1 MIEKIVRKKV
11 ELQEGVKLYNV
22 PDARMSDE
30 ELREA
35 IGSWDSIWEEP
46 AAEMCQDMDV
56 EPGIKTLILGGFDE
70 FCFYPKEKT
79 FPNVVELHI
88 CQNVSCITIDHKA
101 FPNVRKVT
109 SDSPYFLDSD
119 MLVRLP
125 DDIADMIRCGEIS
138 KQDAAD
144 MNRGIL
150 ENIFC
155 RKQDEV
161 VSLNGIKEIS
171 DRCSFSGCE
180 TENIINTD
188 SVTDCWL
195 GSFYRFKPFNLES
208 GEENKKNEQKKNYMI
223 GAILVK
229 PYIEP
234 VKDDEK
240 TKYIFPDKKITA
252 IAKDNVGLPSTSR
265 CADTIVIKNKSQ
277 INAIMESGNTFAAKT
292 VILDID
298 TEIDFSLFNYKACYI
313 QNIEVSESNPHY
325 KSIDGVVYSKDGKR
339 LLKCSPKRR
348 CYTFKIPEGVEEI
361 DVHAFDWNN
370 YIFKIQ
376 LPETL
381 KKLKAGTFAKCEKL
395 STIYIPSK
403 MEYIEDGCFADYFY
417 TFGLVRIK
425 DKKLPK
431 NMIKAITPK
440 LPKKHESG
448 CLPALQQSKDYV
460 VVHLID
466 KGSDPLEKIS
476 NCPAIG
482 RLYLPRMRN
491 DKINEINEYYNS
503 HQFDSKYAEETWKY
517 CGCNSL
523 LSFRLAAKVFC
534 FINDKNK
541 DVNAYI
547 RKHGYIICYFLIED
561 IEDEMYKYIG
571 KYRLR
576 EHFAETALK
585 RIGQRKEILLSII
598 NSGLLQEDALALVSD
613 FVAALNVS
621 AIANAVAVQ
630 QKKIAK
636 EEEKKTETTDEEVK
650 KEKLKTERQKK

>member
-1 MIEKIVRKKV
+1 MIEKIVRKEV
-11 ELQEGVKLYNV
+11 ELQKGVKLYSV

-35 IGSWDSIWEEP
+35 IGSWNSIWEEP
-46 AAEMCQDMDV
+46 AAEMCQDIDI

-70 FCFYPKEKT
+70 FLFLGKNKV
-79 FPNVVELHI
+79 FPDIEEIHI
-88 CQNVSCITIDHKA
+88 CENVCSVIINYNS

-150 ENIFC
+150 ENVFC
-155 RKQDEV
+155 RRPDEV
-161 VSLNGIKEIS
+161 LDLNGIKEIS
-171 DRCSFSGCE
+171 VSCSFSGCE

-188 SVTDCWL
+188 NVTNCWL
-195 GSFYRFKPFNLES
+195 GSFYWFKPFSPDKKWDIES
-208 GEENKKNEQKKNYMI
+208 KQKKDYMI
-223 GAILVK
+223 GTILVM
-229 PYIEP
+229 PYIESG
-234 VKDDEK
+234 KNDEK
-240 TKYIFPDKKITA
+240 TTYIFPDKKITA
-252 IAKDNVGLPSTSR
+252 IAKDDVGLPSTRR
-265 CADTIVIKNKSQ
+265 CADTAVVKNESQ

-298 TEIDFSLFNYKACYI
+298 TEIDFSLFDYRACYI
-313 QNIEVSESNPHY
+313 QNIEVSESTPHY

-381 KKLKAGTFAKCEKL
+381 KNLKAGTFAKCEKL

-417 TFGLVRIK
+417 TLGLVRIK
-425 DKKLPK
+425 DRRLPK
-431 NMIKAITPK
+431 NLIKAITPK
-440 LPKKHESG
+440 LPERYKTD
-448 CLPALQQSKDYV
+448 CPPTPLQSKDYV

-466 KGSDPLEKIS
+466 KDSDPLEKIE
-476 NCPAIG
+476 NCEAIE
-482 RLYLPRMRN
+482 RLYLPRMSSN
-491 DKINEINEYYNS
+491 MVDEINEYYNS
-503 HQFDSKYAEETWKY
+503 HPFDSKYTEETWKY
-517 CGCNSL
+517 CVDNSL
-523 LSFRLAAKVFC
+523 LSLRLAVKVFF

-547 RKHGYIICYFLIED
+547 RKHGDMICYFLIED

-576 EHFAETALK
+576 ERFAETTLK
-585 RIGQRKEILLSII
+585 RIGQRKEILLNIV
-598 NSGLLQEDALALVSD
+598 NSGLLQENAITLVSD
-613 FVAALNVS
+613 FVAALDVS

-630 QKKIAK
+630 QKKIGK
-636 EEEKKTETTDEEVK
+636 EEEKKTEND
-650 KEKLKTERQKK
+650 

>member
-1 MIEKIVRKKV
+1 MIEKIVRKEV
-11 ELQEGVKLYNV
+11 ELQKGVKLYSV

-30 ELREA
+30 ELKEA
-35 IGSWDSIWEEP
+35 IDDCDWNFELGFKEP
-46 AAEMCQDMDV
+46 AADMCQGMDI
-56 EPGIKTLILGGFDE
+56 EPGIKTLMLGGFDE
-70 FCFYPKEKT
+70 FLFLGKNKV
-79 FPNVVELHI
+79 FPDIEEIHI
-88 CQNVSCITIDHKA
+88 CENVCSVIINHNS

-125 DDIADMIRCGEIS
+125 DDIADMVMCGEIS
-138 KQDAAD
+138 KQDAAN

-150 ENIFC
+150 ENIFH
-155 RKQDEV
+155 RSQDEV
-161 VSLNGIKEIS
+161 VDLKGVKEIS
-171 DRCSFSGCE
+171 CECSFSGCE

-223 GAILVK
+223 GTILVK

-234 VKDDEK
+234 VKDDEE
-240 TKYIFPDKKITA
+240 TKYTFPDKKITA
-252 IAKDNVGLPSTSR
+252 IAKDDIGLPFTKLY
-265 CADTIVIKNKSQ
+265 ADVIVVKNESQ
-277 INAIMESGNTFAAKT
+277 INAIMESDNAFATKT
-292 VILDID
+292 VILDIN
-298 TEIDFSLFNYKACYI
+298 TKIDFSLFDYRMHFI
-313 QNIEVSESNPHY
+313 QNIEVAESNPYY
-325 KSIDGVVYSKDGKR
+325 KSIDGVVYSKNGKR

-381 KKLKAGTFAKCEKL
+381 KNLKAGTFAKCEKL

-417 TFGLVRIK
+417 TLGLVRIK
-425 DKKLPK
+425 DRRLPK
-431 NMIKAITPK
+431 NLIKAITPK
-440 LPKKHESG
+440 LPERYKT
-448 CLPALQQSKDYV
+448 CCPPTPLQSKDYV

-466 KGSDPLEKIS
+466 KDSDPLEKIE
-476 NCPAIG
+476 NCEAIK
-482 RLYLPRMRN
+482 RLYLPRMSSNRV
-491 DKINEINEYYNS
+491 DEINKYYNS
-503 HQFDSKYAEETWKY
+503 HPFDSKYTEETWKY
-517 CGCNSL
+517 CVDNSL
-523 LSFRLAAKVFC
+523 LSLRLAVKVFF

-547 RKHGYIICYFLIED
+547 RKHGDMICYFLIED

-576 EHFAETALK
+576 ERFAETALK
-585 RIGQRKEILLSII
+585 RIGQRKEILLSIV
-598 NSGLLQEDALALVSD
+598 NSGLLQENVITLVSD
-613 FVAALNVS
+613 FVAALDVS

-630 QKKIAK
+630 QKKIGK
-636 EEEKKTETTDEEVK
+636 EEEKKTEND
-650 KEKLKTERQKK
+650 

>member
-1 MIEKIVRKKV
+1 MIEKIVRKEV
-11 ELQEGVKLYNV
+11 ELQKGVKLYSV

-46 AAEMCQDMDV
+46 AAEMCQDIDI

-70 FCFYPKEKT
+70 FLFLGKNKV
-79 FPNVVELHI
+79 FPDIEEIHI
-88 CQNVSCITIDHKA
+88 CENVCSVIINYNS

-150 ENIFC
+150 ENVFC
-155 RKQDEV
+155 RRPDEV
-161 VSLNGIKEIS
+161 LDLNGIKEIS
-171 DRCSFSGCE
+171 VSCSFSGCE

-188 SVTDCWL
+188 NVTNCWL
-195 GSFYRFKPFNLES
+195 GSFYWFKPFSPDKKWDIES
-208 GEENKKNEQKKNYMI
+208 KQKKDYMI
-223 GAILVK
+223 GTILVM
-229 PYIEP
+229 PYIESG
-234 VKDDEK
+234 KNDEK
-240 TKYIFPDKKITA
+240 TTYIFPDKKITA
-252 IAKDNVGLPSTSR
+252 IAKDDVGLPSTRR
-265 CADTIVIKNKSQ
+265 CADTAVVKNESQ

-298 TEIDFSLFNYKACYI
+298 TEIDFSLFDYRACYI
-313 QNIEVSESNPHY
+313 QNIEVSESTPHY

-381 KKLKAGTFAKCEKL
+381 KNLKAGTFAKCEKL

-417 TFGLVRIK
+417 TLGLVRIK
-425 DKKLPK
+425 DRRLPK
-431 NMIKAITPK
+431 NLIKAITPK
-440 LPKKHESG
+440 LPERYKTD
-448 CLPALQQSKDYV
+448 CPPTPLQSKDYV

-466 KGSDPLEKIS
+466 KDSDPLEKIE
-476 NCPAIG
+476 NCEAIE
-482 RLYLPRMRN
+482 RLYLPRMSSN
-491 DKINEINEYYNS
+491 MVDEINEYYNS
-503 HQFDSKYAEETWKY
+503 HPFDSKYTEETWKY
-517 CGCNSL
+517 CVDNSL
-523 LSFRLAAKVFC
+523 LSLRLAVKVFF

-547 RKHGYIICYFLIED
+547 RKHGDMICYFLIED

-576 EHFAETALK
+576 ERFAETTLK
-585 RIGQRKEILLSII
+585 RIGQRKEILLNIV
-598 NSGLLQEDALALVSD
+598 NSGLLQENAITLVSD
-613 FVAALNVS
+613 FVAALDVS
-621 AIANAVAVQ
+621 AIANAVAVH
-630 QKKIAK
+630 QKKIGK
-636 EEEKKTETTDEEVK
+636 EEEKKTEND
-650 KEKLKTERQKK
+650 